1 MSNVKTSIR
10 SAIAA
15 LAVLFLTV
23 GCAPAQSI
31 SPATAGTD
39 LTAGV
44 ASNLLPFYNQTVNW
58 TTCNTTMKCGTVKV
72 PMDWSKPETAAL
84 KLAVIYHDP
93 SGASLGSLFMNPGG
107 PGGSGYDFIRDSISS
122 AASAAVV
129 KRYRMVGWDPRGVGQ
144 SDPVKC
150 LSPKA
155 TDSLLY
161 DVSGYPS
168 NSAKDLAA
176 SKASQL
182 AFLAACKKNTGTK
195 LEYVDTV
202 SASRDMDILR
212 VVMGEP
218 KLNLLGYS
226 YGTFLGATYAALYP
240 QNVGKFVLDG
250 ATDPTVSDEQQ
261 SLNQLFGF
269 DSAFKAYIAQC
280 IGQKTCP
287 LYGMTQATAI
297 KRIQGLLLKLETT
310 SLPTQDGRR
319 LTAAGAL
326 TGMLF
331 TLYSKSYWK
340 YLTQGLTQAFNDDG
354 STLILLADAYNGRI
368 QDGTYS
374 GNELEANVAVN
385 CLDNRSS
392 SKNADMVAQNAKVM
406 ATSPLLGRYWQWG
419 GLGCLG
425 WPTSHTVSPKSYA
438 ATGAG
443 PILVLGTTNDPATP
457 YKQAVHMAQVI
468 SSAHLITLH
477 GEGHTAYIQG
487 NACVD
492 KAVDGY
498 LLNGIVPAKDPDCK

>member
-1 MSNVKTSIR
+1 MTRLKSSIR
-10 SAIAA
+10 SLTA
-15 LAVLFLTV
+15 LFAVSFLAV
-23 GCAPAQSI
+23 GCAQLPQDAPAV
-31 SPATAGTD
+31 AGTN

-44 ASNLLPFYNQTVNW
+44 SANLLPFYNQKVSW
-58 TTCNTTMKCGTVKV
+58 SSCFTTMKCGTVKV
-72 PMDWSKPETAAL
+72 PMDWANPGTATL
-84 KLAVIYHDP
+84 NLAVIYHDP
-93 SGASLGSLFMNPGG
+93 TGSSLGSLFMNPGG
-107 PGGSGYDFIRDSISS
+107 PGGSGYDFIRDSLSS

-129 KRYRMVGWDPRGVGQ
+129 KRYRMVGWDPRGVGK

-150 LSPKA
+150 YGPKA

-161 DVSGYPS
+161 DVSGYPA

-176 SKASQL
+176 SKAQQL
-182 AFLAACKKNTGTK
+182 SFLAACKKNTGTK
-195 LEYVDTV
+195 LAYVDTV

-226 YGTFLGATYAALYP
+226 YGTFLGATYATLYP

-287 LYGMTQATAI
+287 LYGLTQATAI

-331 TLYSKSYWK
+331 TLYSKTYWK
-340 YLTQGLTQAFNDDG
+340 YLTQGLSQAFNGDG
-354 STLILLADAYNGRI
+354 STLILLADAYNGRNE
-368 QDGTYS
+368 DGSYS

-392 SKNADMVAQNAKVM
+392 SKTADMIAQNAKVM
-406 ATSPLLGRYWQWG
+406 ATSQLLGRYWKWG

-425 WPTSHTVSPKSYA
+425 WPKAHTVSPKSYA

-457 YKQAVHMAQVI
+457 YKQSVHMAQVI

-492 KAVDGY
+492 KAVDAY
-498 LLNGIVPAKDPDCK
+498 LLNGTVPAKDPDCK